1 MEALSDAEEVV
12 RIAPTWAKGFSRKGA
27 ASLASDDCYNATL
40 AYRAGL
46 KIEPTY
52 TSMLQVYSIR
62 QQTSADVSI
71 RQHTSAYVSIRQPTT
86 SMLQVYICMH

>member
-27 ASLASDDCYNATL
+27 ASLALDDCYNATL

-46 KIEPTY
+46 KIEPTN
-52 TSMLQVYSIR
+52 
-62 QQTSADVSI
+62 
-71 RQHTSAYVSIRQPTT
+71 T
-86 SMLQVYICMH
+86 SMLQVYIYVCTSSLGPHALVA